1 VAVRNL
7 VCVGVKC
14 YKDQGNWKLSSLVKE
29 ALMMRS
35 SKVAILSAALVCAPV
50 VAAEQGEGA
59 SADPWEGFNR
69 TVFEFNDVLD
79 RYALKP
85 ASQGYQYVTPDLIE
99 RGVSNFFGNLGD
111 VRTLVNNALQL
122 KLHDT
127 ASDVARI
134 TLNSTFGLAGV
145 LDLATPLGLEKHHE
159 DFGQTLG
166 YWGVPSGNY
175 LVLPLFG
182 PSSVRDGVALVPDS
196 YIDPVGEVEHVPTR
210 NSLYGLRLVDTRAE
224 LLKSEGLITGDR
236 YLFIRDAYLQRREYQ
251 VNDGQI
257 NAPFDAEDF

>member
-1 VAVRNL
+1 MLIAIWFAPVRNAIKAPE
-7 VCVGVKC
+7 VSVS
-14 YKDQGNWKLSSLVKE
+14 KD
-29 ALMMRS
+29 ALTMTS
-35 SKVAILSAALVCAPV
+35 CKVAILSVALVWAPLL
-50 VAAEQGEGA
+50 VADDGERRTQ
-59 SADPWEGFNR
+59 DPWEGFNR
-69 TVFEFNDVLD
+69 SMYEFNEVLD

-85 ASQGYQYVTPDLIE
+85 LAQGYQHVTPDLME
-99 RGVSNFFGNLGD
+99 RGVSNFFGNLAD

-122 KLHDT
+122 KGHDA

-145 LDLATPLGLEKHHE
+145 LDLATPLGLEKHNE

-182 PSSVRDGVALVPDS
+182 PSTLRDGLALVPDS
-196 YIDPVGEVEHVPTR
+196 YVDPVGDVAHVPTR
-210 NSLYGLRLVDTRAE
+210 NSLYGLRLIDTRAG
-224 LLKSEGLITGDR
+224 LLKSEGIISGDR

-251 VNDGQI
+251 VKDGQI
-257 NAPFDAEDF
+257 DGTFDAQDF

>member
-1 VAVRNL
+1 VL
-7 VCVGVKC
+7 
-14 YKDQGNWKLSSLVKE
+14 LSLVKE
-29 ALMMRS
+29 ALTMKS
-35 SKVAILSAALVCAPV
+35 CKVAILSVALIGAPV
-50 VAAEQGEGA
+50 VAAEQGKGG

-85 ASQGYQYVTPDLIE
+85 VAQGYQYVTPDLVE

-122 KLHDT
+122 KLHDA
-127 ASDVARI
+127 ASDVARV

-145 LDLATPLGLEKHHE
+145 LDLATPLGLEKHNE

-182 PSSVRDGVALVPDS
+182 PSTVRDGVALVPDS
-196 YIDPVGEVEHVPTR
+196 YLDPVGEVEDVPTR
-210 NSLYGLRLVDTRAE
+210 NSLYAMRLIDTRAE
-224 LLKSEGLITGDR
+224 LLKSEGLISGDR

-257 NAPFDAEDF
+257 NAPFDAQDF